1 MKRIVA
7 WMLICIL
14 LIGLLSV
21 VVCAADVD
29 SPEGQVEI
37 VTDPTVPSPQ
47 TGVSGSLL
55 MAAVGKLG
63 GMGAAVAPFRKYSV
77 I

>member
-37 VTDPTVPSPQ
+37 VTESDCA
-47 TGVSGSLL
+47 VS
-55 MAAVGKLG
+55 AD
-63 GMGAAVAPFRKYSV
+63 RQ
-77 I
+77 

>member
-29 SPEGQVEI
+29 SPEDRSDCAVSADRREWEPAHGSCRNDWLLGRGGRRFQEI
-37 VTDPTVPSPQ
+37 FCQINS
-47 TGVSGSLL
+47 
-55 MAAVGKLG
+55 
-63 GMGAAVAPFRKYSV
+63 R
-77 I
+77 

>member
-7 WMLICIL
+7 WMLICML

-21 VVCAADVD
+21 AVCAADVD

-37 VTDPTVPSPQ
+37 VTDPTV
-47 TGVSGSLL
+47 
-55 MAAVGKLG
+55 
-63 GMGAAVAPFRKYSV
+63 
-77 I
+77 

>member
-47 TGVSGSLL
+47 TCRNDWLL
-55 MAAVGKLG
+55 GRG
-63 GMGAAVAPFRKYSV
+63 GRRFQEIFCQINSR
-77 I
+77 

>member
-37 VTDPTVPSPQ
+37 VTDPTVPSP
-47 TGVSGSLL
+47 
-55 MAAVGKLG
+55 
-63 GMGAAVAPFRKYSV
+63 
-77 I
+77 